1 MTDPPVPA
9 APAAPAAAFASSVEQ
24 LLAELER
31 VDLLIRSRVAQ
42 LRRAHGED
50 ADFRGL
56 YISEQEVDAL
66 LARPL
71 GTPQWLD
78 AAAPGRWADIDAAL
92 AALDASL
99 RARAAAT
106 AASGSGVAL
115 RLDRLATLFALERFD
130 IDVLLVGLA
139 GELDVRYER
148 LYAYLQDDVTRKRPT
163 VDLALNLLTASPAA
177 HLAARRRFLPDAP
190 LLRHGLVELVEDAAP
205 SPQPLLSKGFQ
216 VDARIVDHLLGSDA
230 VDARL
235 APFAALLDPGRGL
248 DELLLEDDW
257 RRAVANLHP
266 EETGAAA
273 AVIHLSGPPGV
284 GRRSVAAALCH
295 DRGLGLLVAQV
306 DRLLAEPVTALADRL
321 ALLEREA
328 RLQRAVVCFHGVDPL
343 RDGSRQEALAIF
355 RAALDH
361 GVTGCFLTGDAPWDD
376 AAPLC
381 ARRCVHLE
389 VPRPSAP
396 ERRRMWRRAM
406 AAVPVGSTIDTAA
419 VAGRFR
425 LTFGQIEDAVATARG
440 LARLRGE
447 EPARVTD
454 ADLFEACRL
463 NSNRR
468 LGALAR
474 KITPRYRWDD
484 IVLPE
489 DRLAQLRELCNHV
502 KYRDRVYGEWGFGAR
517 LALGKGLMVL
527 LAGPSGTGKT
537 MAADV
542 VAGELGLELYRIDLS
557 SVVSKYI
564 GETEKNL
571 GRIFDE
577 AETSNAILFF
587 DEADALFGKR
597 SEVKDAHDRYA
608 NIEVGYLLQRMEA
621 YEGIA
626 ILATNLRKNMD
637 EAFVRRLH
645 FTLELPFPDAEGR
658 RRIWEGIWPAD
669 TPREDGLDLAAL
681 ARRFELTGGNIRN
694 VALAAAFLAADD
706 PEAGGVVRMRHL
718 VHATRREFQKTG
730 KLMRDDD
737 FTEQERP

>member
-1 MTDPPVPA
+1 MTDPAVPA
-9 APAAPAAAFASSVEQ
+9 AFAGAVEQ

-31 VDLLIRSRVAQ
+31 IDLLVRSRVARVRQ
-42 LRRAHGED
+42 AQGED

-56 YISEQEVDAL
+56 YIAEQEVDAL

-71 GTPQWLD
+71 GTPRWLD
-78 AAAPGRWADIDAAL
+78 AATSSRRADVDAAL

-106 AASGSGVAL
+106 AIAAPGVEL

-130 IDVLLVGLA
+130 IDVLLVSLA
-139 GELDVRYER
+139 GELDVRYEK

-163 VDLALNLLTASPAA
+163 VDLALNLLAPSPAA
-177 HLAARRRFLPDAP
+177 HLAARRHFLPDAP
-190 LLRHGLVELVEDAAP
+190 LRRHGLVETIEDAAAA
-205 SPQPLLSKGFQ
+205 PQALLSRGLK
-216 VDARIVDHLLGSDA
+216 VDDRVVDYLLDSDA

-235 APFAALLDPGRGL
+235 SPFAALLEPRHGL
-248 DELLLEDDW
+248 DGLLLDDDW
-257 RRAVANLHP
+257 RRAVASLHP
-266 EETGAAA
+266 EETGAG
-273 AVIHLSGPPGV
+273 AVVVHLSGPPGV

-306 DRLLAEPVTALADRL
+306 ERMLSEPVALLAGRL

-328 RLQRAVVCFHGVDPL
+328 RLQRAVVCLHGIDLL
-343 RDGSRQEALAIF
+343 RDESRREALAIF
-355 RAALDH
+355 RAALER
-361 GVTGCFLTGDAPWDD
+361 GTTGCFLTGHDAWDD

-389 VPRPSAP
+389 VPRPLAP

-406 AAVPVGSTIDTAA
+406 AAVPVGGTIDTDV
-419 VAGRFR
+419 VASRFR
-425 LTFGQIEDAVATARG
+425 LTFGQIEDAVGTARS

-447 EPARVTD
+447 EPARVTGP
-454 ADLFEACRL
+454 DLFEGCRL

-474 KITPRYRWDD
+474 KIVPRYRWSD

-489 DRLAQLRELCNHV
+489 DRFAQLRELCNHV
-502 KYRDRVYGEWGFGAR
+502 KYRDRVYGDWGFGR
-517 LALGKGLMVL
+517 KLALGKGLMVL
-527 LAGPSGTGKT
+527 FAGPSGTGKT

-621 YEGIA
+621 HEGIA

-645 FTLELPFPDAEGR
+645 FTLELPFPDAEAR

-669 TPREDGLDLAAL
+669 TPLEDGLDLAGL

-706 PEAGGVVRMRHL
+706 PEASGRVRLRHL

-730 KLMRDDD
+730 KLVRDDD